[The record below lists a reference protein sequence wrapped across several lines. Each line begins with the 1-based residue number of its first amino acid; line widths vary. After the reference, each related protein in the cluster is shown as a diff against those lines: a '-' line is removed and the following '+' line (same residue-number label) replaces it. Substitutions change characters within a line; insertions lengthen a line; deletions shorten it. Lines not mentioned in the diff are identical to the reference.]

1 MKKEN
6 MDKKVQA
13 AARDAQAKL
22 QQAAS
27 LAKEEVLAR
36 YGSSVTGLTQEQAE
50 TSRDRYGANKVTR
63 EKKKSVLTRLAQA
76 FINPFTVILFV

>member
-27 LAKEEVLAR
+27 LAKEELLAR
-36 YGSSVTGLTQEQAE
+36 YGSSVTGLTQ
-50 TSRDRYGANKVTR
+50 
-63 EKKKSVLTRLAQA
+63 
-76 FINPFTVILFV
+76 